1 MAASYVCRRPWW
13 DGDNPQMTDDS
24 QRRESAVSH
33 LNRRRV
39 LAGAGVLL
47 TGAGSLVAVSEP
59 ASAAVSVGNFDV
71 ANREFTGEQIQ
82 PVVDVTA
89 AYQYDVGSQPVN
101 ALEFTLSIDG
111 SVVASDELITDRTT
125 LANETIL
132 SGRVTDSD
140 AWGSDDFA
148 PAVASSVSRD
158 IKITLSF
165 SVVES
170 DGREI
175 AGDSA
180 TATATV
186 TVNHPQE
193 TEWTATVGGEGV
205 IRTPTG

>member
-1 MAASYVCRRPWW
+1 MCA
-13 DGDNPQMTDDS
+13 MTDRR
-24 QRRESAVSH
+24 QRFDAAVSH
-33 LNRRRV
+33 LSRRRV

-47 TGAGSLVAVSEP
+47 TGAGSLVAVGKP
-59 ASAAVSVGNFDV
+59 ASAAVSVGSFDV
-71 ANREFTGEQIQ
+71 ADREFTGEQIQ

-89 AYQYDVGSQPVN
+89 AYEYDVGSQPVN
-101 ALEFTLSIDG
+101 ALEFSLSVDG

-125 LANETIL
+125 LSGETTL

-140 AWGSDDFA
+140 AWASDDFA

-158 IKITLSF
+158 IKVTLSF

-175 AGDSA
+175 VGDSA

-186 TVNHPQE
+186 TVGHPQE
-193 TEWTATVGGEGV
+193 TEWTASVGGEGV
-205 IRTPTG
+205 IRTPTE